1 MSNSP
6 FEKSAIMKIRILFV
20 DDNPLVLEGLRR
32 QLRSMRDEWEMEF
45 VESGVEALALLSTT
59 PHHVVVSDMRMPGM
73 NGAEL
78 MKEVIRLYPQTI
90 RFILSGYAD
99 QELVM
104 ECAGTAHQYLSK
116 PCNIDVLKATLIQAT
131 KLDFEMHDSP
141 LRQLIN
147 QIDQLPSLPRI
158 YVELNELLKSPNVS
172 PLSIGA
178 VIERDISMTAEILK
192 LVNSAFFGVG
202 HSIASSGEAVTYL
215 GKETVRTLVL
225 SLLVFS
231 EYNAPRIA
239 GYSME
244 SLWAHSLQVAI
255 IAKKIA
261 ESIRPDKKMIEESF
275 TAGMLHDVG
284 RLILISKL
292 PAQYARVIE
301 SAQQTRTELLGA
313 EQLEFKVTHAE
324 VGGYLLGLWGLPG
337 PIVEA
342 VSWHHSPGKNSQ
354 SEFSPTTAVHLADA
368 LLHELDL
375 GTDGIVRAP
384 LDLPHLGA
392 LGLAGRLDEWRNLIA
407 ESVATGEIK

>member
-1 MSNSP
+1 
-6 FEKSAIMKIRILFV
+6 MKIHILFV

-32 QLRSMRDEWEMEF
+32 QLRSMRDEWAMEF
-45 VESGVEALALLSTT
+45 VEGGAEALALLATT
-59 PHHVVVSDMRMPGM
+59 PQHVVVSDMRMPGM

-78 MKEVIRLYPQTI
+78 MKEVMRLYPETI

-99 QELVM
+99 QKLIL
-104 ECAGTAHQYLSK
+104 ECERTAHQYLCK
-116 PCNIDVLKATLIQAT
+116 PCNIEVLKSALIQAT
-131 KLDFEMHDSP
+131 KLDVEMHDLP

-158 YVELNELLKSPNVS
+158 YVELTELLKTPNVS
-172 PLSIGA
+172 SSTIGE

-202 HSIASSGEAVTYL
+202 HLIASSGEAVAYL

-225 SLLVFS
+225 SMLVIS
-231 EYNAPRIA
+231 DQNEPVIA

-244 SLWAHSLQVAI
+244 SLWAHSLRVAM

-261 ESIRPDKKMIEESF
+261 GSILADKKMIEESF

-284 RLILISKL
+284 RLILLSKL
-292 PAQYARVIE
+292 PAQYARVVE
-301 SAQQTRTELLGA
+301 SAQQNRTGLPAA

-337 PIVEA
+337 PIVDA
-342 VSWHHSPGKNSQ
+342 VTWHHFPGKN
-354 SEFSPTTAVHLADA
+354 PTSGFTPTLAVHLADA
-368 LLHELDL
+368 LLHELE
-375 GTDGIVRAP
+375 GRNDGIIKAP
-384 LDLPHLGA
+384 LDRPYLESLGIA
-392 LGLAGRLDEWRNLIA
+392 TRLNEWRNLIN
-407 ESVATGEIK
+407 ESLTTGELL